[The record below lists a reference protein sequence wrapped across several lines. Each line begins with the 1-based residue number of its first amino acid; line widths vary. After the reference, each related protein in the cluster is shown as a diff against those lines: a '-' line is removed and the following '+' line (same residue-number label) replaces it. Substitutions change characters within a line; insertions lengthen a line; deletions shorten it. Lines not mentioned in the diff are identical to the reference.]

1 MLQGLKFVQRERK
14 RANQTQQKVNDMNTT
29 LSGKIALVTG
39 GSTGI
44 GLATAQE
51 MAAQGAKV
59 YITGRRQAELDAAV
73 AEIASTAVGIRADV
87 SKLGDLDEVYA
98 RIAKE
103 EGRLDILFA
112 NAGGGD
118 MLPLGAIT
126 EEQFDRIF
134 GTNVRGVLFTV
145 QKALPLLSAGSS
157 IILTGSTVSIKGTA
171 NFSVYSA
178 SKAAVRNFARSWAL
192 DLQGRGIRVNVVSPG
207 PIKTPGLGDLVPE
220 EHRQGLYDALGEVGK
235 AVAFLASD
243 AASFINATELFVDG
257 GMAQI

>member
-1 MLQGLKFVQRERK
+1 
-14 RANQTQQKVNDMNTT
+14 MNTT

-51 MAAQGAKV
+51 LAAQGAKV

-112 NAGGGD
+112 NAGAVICCRWARSPKSS
-118 MLPLGAIT
+118 L
-126 EEQFDRIF
+126 
-134 GTNVRGVLFTV
+134 TV
-145 QKALPLLSAGSS
+145 
-157 IILTGSTVSIKGTA
+157 
-171 NFSVYSA
+171 FSVLMSA
-178 SKAAVRNFARSWAL
+178 ACSLRCRRRCRCYPP
-192 DLQGRGIRVNVVSPG
+192 DRR
-207 PIKTPGLGDLVPE
+207 
-220 EHRQGLYDALGEVGK
+220 
-235 AVAFLASD
+235 
-243 AASFINATELFVDG
+243 LF
-257 GMAQI
+257 